1 MKGFRRPPI
10 KELPADALVPEAYR
24 QEPPERFTHEVA
36 SRQPFFFTDTSGA
49 PSGELSPGT
58 PVSTIENRG
67 AFSLVLD
74 RHGVRMWTATAG
86 LRLL

>member
-24 QEPPERFTHEVA
+24 QAPPERFTHEVA
-36 SRQPFFFTDTSGA
+36 GRQSFFFTDTAGA

-58 PVSTIENRG
+58 PVSLIKTQG
-67 AFSLVLD
+67 PFSLVLD
-74 RHGVRMWTATAG
+74 GHGVRMWTATDG
-86 LRLL
+86 LRPL